1 MGIESGMLH
10 REGEL
15 VLIGQPVKMPTI
27 REFLEK
33 MADEQGKDIER
44 LKREALGTERRRQR
58 RESPS
63 DEISPDPW
71 QIHPVRK
78 QRKGKLGRSEH
89 PGSATPS

>member
-1 MGIESGMLH
+1 MLIESGMLH

-15 VLIGQPVKMPTI
+15 VLIGQPAKMPTI

-58 RESPS
+58 RESQS

-71 QIHPVRK
+71 QFHPVRK
-78 QRKGKLGRSEH
+78 QRTGKLGHAEQ
-89 PGSATPS
+89 PGSEE

>member
-1 MGIESGMLH
+1 MLH
-10 REGEL
+10 KEGEL

-58 RESPS
+58 RESQS
-63 DEISPDPW
+63 DEITPDPW
-71 QIHPVRK
+71 RIHPVRE
-78 QRKGKLGRSEH
+78 QRNGKLGRFEQ
-89 PGSATPS
+89 PGSDE

>member
-1 MGIESGMLH
+1 MLH

-15 VLIGQPVKMPTI
+15 VIIGQPAKMPTI

-78 QRKGKLGRSEH
+78 PRKGKPVRSEH
-89 PGSATPS
+89 PGRATPS

>member
-1 MGIESGMLH
+1 MLH

-58 RESPS
+58 RESQS
-63 DEISPDPW
+63 DEILPDPW

-78 QRKGKLGRSEH
+78 QRKGKLGSAEQ
-89 PGSATPS
+89 PGSDE